1 MKNSDIPFNVTL
13 MELTPEKLQ
22 RIRPVTAPDI
32 YDGISG
38 NFHENGLFS
47 VLTFGRVGD
56 EQRDTRFGYIDAVVT
71 VFHPTVFRA
80 LCQLKALYRDIMSG
94 TRYAIWNAK
103 ESDFEAA
110 SELEGETG
118 YAFFLT
124 HWHKIKF
131 KETKSPIR
139 TQRVKMIEKYRKVA
153 TTSKILVL
161 PAGLRDYVIDSTG
174 RGTQDE
180 INDIYRKILGAS
192 KVLVG
197 VDGSELSP
205 IFDNSRKSIQQSFN
219 EIYDTISQMITGKK
233 GFFQEK
239 FGSRRIFNG
248 TRNVI
253 SAMDTSVGNLD
264 AKNAPG
270 FNDTML
276 GLFQVIKGALPV
288 TVYLLRNGWLS
299 EVFGEG
305 GSGTSANLVDQK
317 TLQRD
322 VVELPLDVRDRWV
335 TVEGLEKLVESFRN
349 PTQRFNPIEIEGRYL
364 GLIYIGPDKT
374 FKIFGDIRD
383 LPEHLDRTYV
393 EPLTY
398 VHLLYLC
405 GYKRWNSLKAIV
417 TRYPVAGIGST
428 YPSHVYCKTTIVGEM
443 RRELGEDWAPLDDEH
458 VALEFPTRNPES
470 FVDSQIVHPS
480 RIAGMKAD
488 YDGDTASAT
497 IVYSDEAIA
506 ELNSFLD
513 STAAYL
519 DPRGGFKAGCDIDT
533 VKLVMKNMTGA

>member
-22 RIRPVTAPDI
+22 RIRPVAAPDI

-443 RRELGEDWAPLDDEH
+443 RRELGEDWVPLDDEH

-488 YDGDTASAT
+488 
-497 IVYSDEAIA
+497 
-506 ELNSFLD
+506 
-513 STAAYL
+513 
-519 DPRGGFKAGCDIDT
+519 
-533 VKLVMKNMTGA
+533 

>member
-1 MKNSDIPFNVTL
+1 
-13 MELTPEKLQ
+13 MELSPEKLSK
-22 RIRPVTAPDI
+22 IRAVKTADI
-32 YDGISG
+32 YDGMTG
-38 NFHENGLFS
+38 NFSEDGLFS

-56 EQRDTRFGYIDAVVT
+56 EQRDMRFGYIDAVVT
-71 VFHPTVFRA
+71 VFHPTIFRA

-94 TRYAIWNAK
+94 TRYAIWNAQ

-131 KETKSPIR
+131 KESKSPIR
-139 TQRVKMIEKYRKVA
+139 TERVKMIEKYRKVA
-153 TTSKILVL
+153 TVDKILVL

-192 KVLVG
+192 KVLVSTEG
-197 VDGSELSP
+197 AELSP
-205 IFDNSRKSIQQSFN
+205 VFNNSRKSIQQSFN

-253 SAMDTSVGNLD
+253 SAMDTSVADLD
-264 AKNAPG
+264 AENAPG
-270 FNDTML
+270 FNDSII
-276 GLFQVIKGALPV
+276 GLFQVMKGALPV
-288 TVYLLRNGWLS
+288 TIYQLRNGWLS
-299 EVFGEG
+299 EVFGVG
-305 GSGTSANLVDQK
+305 GSGTSARLVDPK
-317 TLQRD
+317 TLQQD
-322 VVELPLDVRDRWV
+322 VVELPLDVRDKWV
-335 TVEGLEKLVESFRN
+335 TVEGLEKLVEGFRN
-349 PTQRFNPIEIEGRYL
+349 PGIRFKPIKIEGRYL
-364 GLIYIGPDKT
+364 GLIYIGPDET
-374 FKIFGDIRD
+374 FKIFGDIRE
-383 LPEHLDRTYV
+383 LPEHLDRQYV

-398 VHLLYLC
+398 VHLFYLC
-405 GYKRWNSLKAIV
+405 AYRRWNTLKAIV

-428 YPSHVYCKTTIVGEM
+428 YPCHVYCKTTIVGEV
-443 RRELGEDWAPLDDEH
+443 RYELGDDWKPLGEEFK
-458 VALEFPTRNPES
+458 ALEFPTRKPES
-470 FVDSQIVHPS
+470 FVDSQVIHPS
-480 RIAGMKAD
+480 RLAGLAAD

-497 IVYSDEAIA
+497 IVYSDEALA
-506 ELNSFLD
+506 ELDKYLD

-519 DPRGGFKAGCDIDT
+519 DPRGGFKAGCDVDT
-533 VKLVMKNMTGA
+533 ITLVLKNMTGD